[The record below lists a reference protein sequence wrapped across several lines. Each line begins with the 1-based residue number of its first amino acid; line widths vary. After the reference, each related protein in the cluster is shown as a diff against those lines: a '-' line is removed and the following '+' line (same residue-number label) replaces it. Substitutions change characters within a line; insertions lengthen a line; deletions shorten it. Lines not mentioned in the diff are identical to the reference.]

1 MSEHLPPRGRRHQ
14 QAVDRFLADSGLEGD
29 AELRTELLEL
39 RSLAD
44 TVPVP
49 SEAVRALMVS
59 AQGAA
64 THKITTT
71 DGPAASSGAPTAVLA
86 MVGDPAR
93 LKGPT
98 PPAEPAPAGDPA
110 HGGALPADEL
120 AARRR
125 TKRRTAIAGLAVVVS
140 LAGGATAAAASDGGI
155 PGAVQHLGAAIGSVV
170 SQFTPGSGNA
180 PQQGGPAGSTPVP
193 TVEETPAV
201 PDRSQPAPAPAAP
214 RPSGKPGTDSL
225 PQPGGGASPQ
235 KPKDPSPHE
244 PGNGGIPTPVVPVT
258 PPGIDQP
265 GIDPSR
271 IDPAELR
278 PSDIPV
284 TVPTHVVPSPP
295 ANPDIPAK

>member
-1 MSEHLPPRGRRHQ
+1 MSEHFPSRGRRHQ

-59 AQGAA
+59 AQGAV
-64 THKITTT
+64 TQQITTT

-98 PPAEPAPAGDPA
+98 PAVDPTPPVEPAPAGDPA

-235 KPKDPSPHE
+235 IPRIPHPTNPGTAASP
-244 PGNGGIPTPVVPVT
+244 
-258 PPGIDQP
+258 
-265 GIDPSR
+265 R
-271 IDPAELR
+271 RWFL
-278 PSDIPV
+278 
-284 TVPTHVVPSPP
+284 
-295 ANPDIPAK
+295 